1 MTVAEPEKTRT
12 DPEQLWTAVM
22 SRDRSLDGRFVYA
35 VRSTGVYCRPTCPS
49 RRPRQEQVCYFSA
62 PEEARNAGYR
72 ACRRCLPDR
81 PGTDAE
87 LVTLACNYINEHVET
102 NEAPLQ
108 LAEISEA
115 VGAAPKHLQ
124 RQFKRETGLTPLQYA
139 RGKRMERFK
148 GLLREGANVSEAMY
162 DAGYG
167 SSSRLYENAKEQLG
181 MTPPATGRAARTRSS
196 DTLSP
201 SRPWADCWWQAQTT
215 ASAQSS

>member
-72 ACRRCLPDR
+72 ACLRCLPDR
-81 PGTDAE
+81 RGTDAE

-115 VGAAPKHLQ
+115 VGAAPKHLHGNSSV
-124 RQFKRETGLTPLQYA
+124 RPVSHRCNTPV
-139 RGKRMERFK
+139 
-148 GLLREGANVSEAMY
+148 ANEWSGSRVSF
-162 DAGYG
+162 
-167 SSSRLYENAKEQLG
+167 
-181 MTPPATGRAARTRSS
+181 GRAPTCPKPCTTPGMAHPAASTKTRRSN
-196 DTLSP
+196 
-201 SRPWADCWWQAQTT
+201 WV
-215 ASAQSS
+215 